1 MPIAEPATPKDALIE
16 GSVVAQD
23 SSRPLSAKRIPELD
37 GIRGVA
43 IFLILLWHFVG
54 HPLKPTDA
62 AALSPLWRMLGIT
75 WSGVDLFFVLSG
87 FLIGGILLDERKSQN
102 YFKTFYIRRACR
114 IFPLYYLLLLS
125 FFAADL
131 VGLGQKSHELAW
143 LFNNP
148 MPGWSYLTFT
158 QNILMT
164 LKSTFGSGWLAM
176 TWSLAIEEQFYLLL
190 PLLIRFVPGKRLTW
204 VLLAGVILA
213 PLIRCAL
220 LYFERREALGAG
232 YVMMPCRADALLL
245 GVLGAYAVRVPRIC
259 ELLSK
264 HRTKVYVV
272 FAVLLAGVVGIAYYS
287 PHFISIEV
295 TRWGRTWFA
304 LFYVVLLMIAVVYKD
319 SLLAA
324 LMRSAWL
331 RGLGLISYSLY
342 LVHQI
347 VLSLTLAFLFPNI
360 GRTGLVM
367 LLPTLVAFV
376 LALAVSAALYQS
388 VEKPFMR
395 FGHKFRYA

>member
-1 MPIAEPATPKDALIE
+1 
-16 GSVVAQD
+16 
-23 SSRPLSAKRIPELD
+23 
-37 GIRGVA
+37 
-43 IFLILLWHFVG
+43 
-54 HPLKPTDA
+54 
-62 AALSPLWRMLGIT
+62 MLGIT

-87 FLIGGILLDERKSQN
+87 FLIGGVLLDERKSQH

-114 IFPLYYLLLLS
+114 ILPLYYLLLLS
-125 FFAADL
+125 FFAADQA
-131 VGLGQKSHELAW
+131 GLGQKSRELEW
-143 LFNNP
+143 LFTNP

-164 LKSTFGSGWLAM
+164 LKATFGSGWLAM

-204 VLLAGVILA
+204 VLLAGVALA
-213 PLIRCAL
+213 PLLRYAL
-220 LYFERREALGAG
+220 LYFERREALAAG

-259 ELLSK
+259 EFLSK

-272 FAVLLAGVVGIAYYS
+272 FGVLLVGVVGIAYYS
-287 PHFISIEV
+287 PHFISIGV

-304 LFYVVLLMIAVVYKD
+304 LFYFVLLMIAVVYKD

-324 LMRSAWL
+324 LMRSPAL
-331 RGLGLISYSLY
+331 RSLGFMSYSMY

-360 GRTGLVM
+360 ERTGFVM

-376 LALAVSAALYQS
+376 LALAVSAVLYQS
-388 VEKPFMR
+388 VEKPIMR
-395 FGHKFRYA
+395 FGHKFQYA